1 MGNRYGPGVSS
12 RHLPPDLFNDLCSI
26 SGSPISGNDFTYYFT
41 NRSLQMLKFCA
52 EDQLD
57 DAPRPDP
64 PRKIMWYW
72 F

>member
-1 MGNRYGPGVSS
+1 MHDLSS
-12 RHLPPDLFNDLCSI
+12 TCFFLSPIGYTL
-26 SGSPISGNDFTYYFT
+26 GSPCLFFCSNVEAYFT

-57 DAPRPDP
+57 DAPRSDP